1 MTRLPPRPRLTLSL
15 YASLPARLPDLC
27 SLGAALALVMAL
39 TTTCHAAG
47 AAALRIDHLEPP
59 FWWAG
64 MQAKTVQLMVH
75 GAGIAAADPQL
86 TYPGVRIAAV
96 TRVANPNYLFIDL
109 AIGADAAPGS
119 IDIAFRHGAAS
130 THYAYRLLAR
140 APGSAQRQGFGS
152 ADAIYELMPDRF
164 ANANP
169 ANDSIA
175 ALADKA
181 ARANGN
187 GRHGGDIDGII
198 AHLDYIAAMG
208 FTQLWPTPLVE
219 NAMPAYSYHGYAATD
234 HYKIDAR
241 YGSNDDYLRLSAA
254 ARARGIGLIQD
265 VVLSHIGSDHW
276 WMRDLPTPD
285 WINHAGAY
293 VPTAHHRV
301 AVQDPYAA
309 DEDRQNFTTGWF
321 SPDMPDLNQTNALV
335 ANYLVQNH
343 IWWIEYAGLSGLR
356 IDTYGYSDGAF
367 LTEYTR
373 RLMAE
378 YPRLT
383 MVGEE
388 WHKSPAV
395 VSHWQAGKRNAD
407 GYVSHLPSLIDFP
420 MADAMRGALAAADGG
435 DGFNEVYET
444 LSLDYLYPDPGKLV
458 LFEGNH
464 DVPRLFSVV
473 HEDLARYKM
482 AIAWLM
488 TMPRIPQFYYG
499 TEVLMTSSTGA
510 RDDPSYRRD
519 MPGGWAG
526 DTVNAFTG
534 AGLNPQQREA
544 QAFVRKLANWR
555 KTQPVIHSGRM
566 MHYGAE
572 NGSYVYFRYNDK
584 KKVMVAFNKSAAPAQ
599 LPVARFREMLA
610 GVTSGVDV
618 LTGATFDL
626 STTLTLPAHA
636 VVILEL

>member
-1 MTRLPPRPRLTLSL
+1 MTPAPPRPSTRR
-15 YASLPARLPDLC
+15 ARGHR
-27 SLGAALALVMAL
+27 LGAGLALAAL
-39 TTTCHAAG
+39 LALCG
-47 AAALRIDHLEPP
+47 AASGAAQGAIDHLEPP
-59 FWWAG
+59 FWWTG

-75 GAGIAAADPQL
+75 GARIGETEPQL
-86 TYPGVRIAAV
+86 RYPGVRIAAV
-96 TRVANPNYLFIDL
+96 THVANKNYLFVDL
-109 AIGADAAPGS
+109 AIGADAQPGA
-119 IDIAFRHGAAS
+119 IDIAFRRGAAS
-130 THYAYRLLAR
+130 THYSYRLLAR

-152 ADAIYELMPDRF
+152 ADAIYALMPDRF
-164 ANANP
+164 ANGNP
-169 ANDSIA
+169 ANDSVP

-181 ARANGN
+181 ARANGG

-219 NAMPAYSYHGYAATD
+219 NAMPAWSYHGYAATD

-241 YGSNDDYLRLSAA
+241 YGSNEDYLRLSAA
-254 ARARGIGLIQD
+254 ARAHGIGLIQD
-265 VVLSHIGSDHW
+265 VVLSHIGSGHW
-276 WMRDLPTPD
+276 WMHDLPTPD
-285 WINHAGAY
+285 WVNHADAF
-293 VPTAHHRV
+293 VPTRHHRV
-301 AVQDPYAA
+301 AVQDPYASE
-309 DEDRQNFTTGWF
+309 EDRQNFTTGWF
-321 SPDMPDLNQTNALV
+321 SADMPDLNQTNALV
-335 ANYLVQNH
+335 ANYLIQNH

-407 GYVSHLPSLIDFP
+407 GYVSYLPSLMDFP
-420 MADAMRGALAAADGG
+420 MADAMRSALAAGDGG
-435 DGFNEVYET
+435 EGFNEVYET
-444 LSLDYLYPDPGKLV
+444 LSQDYLYPDAGKLV

-464 DVPRLFSVV
+464 DMARLFSVV
-473 HEDLARYKM
+473 HEDYARYQM

-499 TEVLMTSSTGA
+499 TEILMTSTTGK
-510 RDDPSYRRD
+510 RDDASYRRD

-534 AGLNPQQREA
+534 ADLTGQQRAA

-555 KTQPVIHSGRM
+555 KSQPVIHSGKM

-572 NGSYVYFRYNDK
+572 DGTYVYFRYNDS
-584 KKVMVAFNKSAAPAQ
+584 KKVMVAFNKNAQPAQ

-610 GVTSGVDV
+610 GVKSGVDV
-618 LTGATFDL
+618 ISGATFDL
-626 STTLTLPAHA
+626 SATLTLPAHA